1 MYTLQSGRFSSE
13 RELQD
18 YCIRVLRSKGI
29 HCKAEVWNGD
39 IRADIVTSRAVIE
52 CKKILDRD
60 SIYQA
65 YGQAQAYRQNLK
77 REEIWIVGQ
86 YPIDLRAKE
95 QAIKIAQ
102 EIEKNANVTVSFI
115 DDDEFWNEDYQRGEW
130 ATWRYICLFMGILF
144 LLLALTRW
152 NHKKCPAT
160 SQSFEIHQTPNSD
173 ERVVLSGSLTQWLRP
188 NASDLDDFS
197 DTLSVSQSLKR
208 LRGSTSGSI

>member
-1 MYTLQSGRFSSE
+1 VKTLKPLPIRPVTLTAIPEKHRRESTMLTAQRFQSE

-77 REEIWIVGQ
+77 RGEIWIVGQ
-86 YPIDLRAKE
+86 Y
-95 QAIKIAQ
+95 QGY
-102 EIEKNANVTVSFI
+102 FI
-115 DDDEFWNEDYQRGEW
+115 LG
-130 ATWRYICLFMGILF
+130 
-144 LLLALTRW
+144 
-152 NHKKCPAT
+152 K
-160 SQSFEIHQTPNSD
+160 
-173 ERVVLSGSLTQWLRP
+173 
-188 NASDLDDFS
+188 
-197 DTLSVSQSLKR
+197 
-208 LRGSTSGSI
+208 